1 MALAHVVD
9 GHFEEA
15 AAFARIAVDQNPRST
30 IALRFLAGS
39 LARLGQKDKAR
50 NALQDMLEIEPHLTL
65 TKLRARLLGI
75 DDRVW
80 NKVAEGLR
88 LAGLPE

>member
-9 GHFEEA
+9 GNFEDA
-15 AAFARIAVDQNPRST
+15 AACARIAVDQNPRST
-30 IALRFLAGS
+30 IALRFLAGT
-39 LARLGQKDKAR
+39 LARLGQKEKAAS
-50 NALQDMLEIEPHLTL
+50 ALKDMLEIEPNLTL
-65 TKLRARLLGI
+65 EKLHARLRGI
-75 DDRVW
+75 DECVW

>member
-9 GHFEEA
+9 GHFEA
-15 AAFARIAVDQNPRST
+15 AAACAQIAVDQNPRST

-39 LARLGQKDKAR
+39 LARLGRKEKAR
-50 NALQDMLEIEPHLTL
+50 EALEDMLKIEPDLTL
-65 TKLRARLLGI
+65 ARLRARLLGI
-75 DDRVW
+75 DDRAW
-80 NKVAEGLR
+80 NRVAEGLR